1 MLDGSGVSDHIGIE
15 HIGVGGFLHVLLA
28 LLEDALDALAGLTGG
43 LGVAESKHFFEA
55 LPHLSFRL
63 LKMVL
68 EGPRQLGPVGLLRHL
83 RQHSECP

>member
-1 MLDGSGVSDHIGIE
+1 MLDGLGVSDHTDIE

-28 LLEDALDALAGLTGG
+28 LFDDAVDALAGLTGS

-55 LPHLSFRL
+55 LRLSFRL

-68 EGPRQLGPVGLLRHL
+68 EGPPQLGRVGLLRHL
-83 RQHSECP
+83 RQRF

>member
-28 LLEDALDALAGLTGG
+28 LFKDALDALAGLTDG

-55 LPHLSFRL
+55 LHLSFRL
-63 LKMVL
+63 LKMML

-83 RQHSECP
+83 RQRF

>member
-1 MLDGSGVSDHIGIE
+1 MLDGLGVSDHIGIE

-28 LLEDALDALAGLTGG
+28 LFEDALDALAG
-43 LGVAESKHFFEA
+43 GVAESKHFFEA
-55 LPHLSFRL
+55 LHLSFRL

-83 RQHSECP
+83 RQRF